1 MVVYVS
7 GSAVYRCRLTD
18 EDAQKVRQ
26 YAEEND
32 TTFEDAVRL
41 LYDRD
46 EINLYYDCEESDYYT
61 EKVEQVFDD

>member
-7 GSAVYRCRLTD
+7 GTSVCRCRLTS

-32 TTFEDAVRL
+32 TTLEEAVDA
-41 LYDRD
+41 LYNQD